1 MFFKFIF
8 TDQEEKIKGFTI
20 SSESK
25 DTVLEE
31 LEGFFKEQLV
41 PDGNEAKYRAVLYNL
56 TMPNEGEDED
66 AFIDNITNPEHQEH
80 FKTWFLSSKE
90 PYEEKL
96 SAFLEQR
103 SVFALLG
110 Y

>member
-1 MFFKFIF
+1 MFFKLIF
-8 TDQEEKIKGFTI
+8 TDQNKGMKGFTI
-20 SSESK
+20 NSESK

-31 LEGFFKEQLV
+31 LEGFFKEQVIL
-41 PDGNEAKYRAVLYNL
+41 DGDEAKYRAVLYTL
-56 TMPNEGEDED
+56 TMPNIGEDED

-96 SAFLEQR
+96 SAFLNQR